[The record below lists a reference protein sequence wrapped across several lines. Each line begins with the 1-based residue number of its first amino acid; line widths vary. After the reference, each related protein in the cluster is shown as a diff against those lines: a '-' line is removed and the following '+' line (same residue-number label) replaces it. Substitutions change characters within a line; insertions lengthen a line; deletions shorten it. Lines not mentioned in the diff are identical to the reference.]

1 MKFQGQ
7 KDTPMTRAEFRK
19 AKKDA
24 RQSGRA
30 VKQQEKL
37 AKLSSGKKD
46 RKGQGLDRASTIIG
60 IGSQLVGLA
69 SGVKGLFRK
78 NSGGPGYYE

>member
-46 RKGQGLDRASTIIG
+46 REGQKLNKANALIGVGSGLI
-60 IGSQLVGLA
+60 GLA

-78 NSGGPGYYE
+78 NSGGPGYY